1 MQDKIFNLLSIIFIV
16 AVFGYAVIG
25 WILGY

>member
-1 MQDKIFNLLSIIFIV
+1 MKDNIINLFGFLFII
-16 AVFGYAVIG
+16 AVFSYAVIG